1 MSDIEYISMSISAD
15 SSADFLA
22 IHAVHRCSRVS
33 VWVIGGLLLVLLLFA
48 FVALGFA
55 PRDRLIRI
63 YDAGIERGPREG
75 MYFLHK
81 ICEVSPFVNANCTT
95 WLPPAVCGA
104 AAHLD
109 VPSVYSLL

>member
-1 MSDIEYISMSISAD
+1 M
-15 SSADFLA
+15 
-22 IHAVHRCSRVS
+22 
-33 VWVIGGLLLVLLLFA
+33 IGRLLLVVLLFA

-63 YDAGIERGPREG
+63 YDAGIEREPRG
-75 MYFLHK
+75 NVFLHK

-95 WLPPAVCGA
+95 WLPPAACGRGST
-104 AAHLD
+104 AHLD